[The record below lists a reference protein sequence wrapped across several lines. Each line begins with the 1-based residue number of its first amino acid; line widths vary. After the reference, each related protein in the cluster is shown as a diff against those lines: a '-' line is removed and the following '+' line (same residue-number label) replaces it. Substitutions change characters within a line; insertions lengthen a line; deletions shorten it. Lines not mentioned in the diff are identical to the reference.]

1 MSEDVPRPGAALLLR
16 ATRAGS
22 ECLGGSSDLANNND
36 DAQHQDKSAEACSIR
51 LGQVRVRCHGADRFC
66 VAIGEALLLA
76 LTMAGPRTLEC
87 PKTSAAFHE
96 SGHCVVGAVQG
107 SIPSKA
113 TIWPV
118 VELGR
123 SQCVGRTY
131 GLPSWRVDVTTD
143 PQADLR
149 HARSQLAGVVSE
161 ALFDHDY
168 RQGSPLDGIV
178 TAQGIVLSA
187 ATKLFRNPEQ
197 LWLET
202 FFEVAWQ
209 LKTNE
214 LVVRQLF
221 DALIRRGSIKAQQL
235 QQLLQA
241 LGKIDA

>member
-1 MSEDVPRPGAALLLR
+1 MAQNAPRPGAAPIIR
-16 ATRAGS
+16 GTRAGS
-22 ECLGGSSDLANNND
+22 EYGGSSDPRNSND
-36 DAQHQDKSAEACSIR
+36 SAQHQDKSAGARSIR
-51 LGQVRVRCHGADRFC
+51 LGQVQVRCHDAERFC
-66 VAIGEALLLA
+66 AAARETLLLVLA
-76 LTMAGPRTLEC
+76 KNGPRSLEC

-96 SGHCVVGAVQG
+96 AGHCVVVAVQG

-123 SQCVGRTY
+123 SQWVGRTY
-131 GLPSWRVDVTTD
+131 GLPSWRVDANTN

-161 ALFDHDY
+161 ALFDRDY
-168 RQGSPLDGIV
+168 RQGSSLDEIV

-187 ATKLFRNPEQ
+187 ATKLCRDPER
-197 LWLET
+197 LLLET

-221 DALIRRGSIKAQQL
+221 DALIQRGSIKTRQL

-241 LGKIDA
+241 LRKIDA